1 MELNLVRRQKVLQ
14 EKIPDIQK
22 TLAVIGFMNQ
32 RRNSNGWSTTFESND
47 TLYAEADVQRDDAV
61 YIWLGANV
69 MLSYSLIQAV
79 ELLSTKLDSATGQLA
94 NTVEDLEY
102 IREQITIMEVN
113 TARCYNWD
121 VKRQRIARQVV
132 GGVNGIN

>member
-22 TLAVIGFMNQ
+22 TLEVIGFMNQ

-47 TLYAEADVQRDDAV
+47 TLYAEADIQHDDTV

-79 ELLSTKLDSATGQLA
+79 ELLSTKLDSATGKLA

-113 TARCYNWD
+113 TARCHNWD
-121 VKRQRIARQVV
+121 VKRQRIARR
-132 GGVNGIN
+132 GGKAIN